1 MIRGRVKQFFDWRL
15 VHRLLPY
22 IRRHPLLLIS
32 AAVCTVL
39 AQVCLV
45 TMPLLIKYAI
55 DRAVGQEDTERLLL
69 YVVASSLVLALSF
82 GAQFLAALSVE
93 VLGQKLLKAVRM
105 DLYAK
110 VLSLSRDY
118 FDKTPTGDTLT
129 NVTNDVEALRQFL
142 SEGIVTVIGQLLLLL
157 LIVIYM
163 LIINVQLSVFALL
176 TVPFFLLAMAVF
188 RRVIR
193 RGYEGVR
200 KANADINATMV
211 ESVNGIREIQLFTH
225 EPIVSG
231 RFRRYNT
238 NYVKS
243 FLRIVFSYALFF
255 PVIDLSTYVSMF
267 LILGYGYLSLGQ
279 GVGEGDIIAFFA
291 YMAMFF
297 RPLRHLAEKFNTF
310 QSAMAAMGRIVRL
323 LERTPAITSPSS
335 PVRQSKGSMPEVF
348 FDDVHFAYQPGEP
361 VLRGVRFSI
370 SPGEKVAIV
379 GHTGA
384 GKSTIIALLN
394 RLYDIQSGSI
404 RIGGTDIRQWDV
416 SALRRTVATVTQDT
430 FLFAGSI
437 YDNIRLFDRSI
448 PLDRVE
454 EAARVV
460 GAHRFI
466 RDLPDGYDHKV
477 LEEGRSLSAG
487 ERQLVAF
494 ARALV
499 HDGSILVLDE
509 ATANIDAQ
517 SESLIETAMDRLVHR
532 RTSIIIAHRLA
543 TVQRADRI
551 LVLHRGAVAEEGDH
565 DTLIARAGIYARLY
579 EMQSLALN
587 S

>member
-1 MIRGRVKQFFDWRL
+1 
-15 VHRLLPY
+15 
-22 IRRHPLLLIS
+22 
-32 AAVCTVL
+32 
-39 AQVCLV
+39 
-45 TMPLLIKYAI
+45 
-55 DRAVGQEDTERLLL
+55 
-69 YVVASSLVLALSF
+69 
-82 GAQFLAALSVE
+82 
-93 VLGQKLLKAVRM
+93 
-105 DLYAK
+105 
-110 VLSLSRDY
+110 
-118 FDKTPTGDTLT
+118 
-129 NVTNDVEALRQFL
+129 
-142 SEGIVTVIGQLLLLL
+142 
-157 LIVIYM
+157 
-163 LIINVQLSVFALL
+163 
-176 TVPFFLLAMAVF
+176 
-188 RRVIR
+188 
-193 RGYEGVR
+193 
-200 KANADINATMV
+200 
-211 ESVNGIREIQLFTH
+211 
-225 EPIVSG
+225 
-231 RFRRYNT
+231 
-238 NYVKS
+238 
-243 FLRIVFSYALFF
+243 
-255 PVIDLSTYVSMF
+255 
-267 LILGYGYLSLGQ
+267 
-279 GVGEGDIIAFFA
+279 
-291 YMAMFF
+291 
-297 RPLRHLAEKFNTF
+297 
-310 QSAMAAMGRIVRL
+310 
-323 LERTPAITSPSS
+323 
-335 PVRQSKGSMPEVF
+335 MPEVF

-487 ERQLVAF
+487 ERQLLAF